1 VFSSAGSYL
10 NLHAVTGQAGIANF
24 RLPEGTYR
32 FRGDYQGSQFWV
44 TESILGNQLKGVNLN
59 TGGGLFTLRVE
70 KSAGVAL
77 ADKPVY
83 VFTPSGSYLNLT
95 AQTNAQGEVAF
106 GLAAGWYRFRV
117 DYMGYQFWCNALEV
131 PSTLSHTM
139 SIVHR
144 ESTIAVNTFYTG
156 AMVPLEGV
164 KGYLFTEAGSY
175 LNLNATTDAQ
185 GQVRFQVPDQ
195 NYKVRVDYLGGQYWS
210 EVFRWQ
216 DKDVVIDEGMVDL
229 HVTWNGQEVNGA
241 PVYLFTDTGA
251 YLSKN
256 VTTDAQGHARFTVP
270 VKPYKFRI
278 DYNGRQYWTSVITP
292 IAHQPLEIAV
302 PLEQLALTPTNDP
315 LCKRVD
321 DSLDKDF
328 LIAGMPD
335 HFALSD
341 SSFIVQHSSLS
352 LRDQG
357 IRVASIGSLVGL
369 ITHSAVAQVAQTKVY
384 YYLTDHLGTPQK
396 VMDNA
401 GVVVWSGDYRPFG
414 EVTSGVSTIQN
425 HFRFPGQYFEKE
437 TRLHYNYHR
446 YYQPTV
452 GRYVTPDPMGLIGG
466 VNLYAYVHN
475 APIKIIDPRGLL
487 FAPWHFGT
495 SLVAGL
501 VSGKDIIASL
511 SFAWDSMAVD
521 WAPGTQGLG
530 AEATVQH
537 AMAGML
543 PNGDYETL
551 KEAIDAA
558 DYYINRNA
566 ELGNCAEAAH
576 AAQDLATP
584 SHAGKRWEGFGW
596 NWNTISHILSD
607 LFPSTPT
614 AILALLNTL
623 GTIR

>member
-1 VFSSAGSYL
+1 
-10 NLHAVTGQAGIANF
+10 
-24 RLPEGTYR
+24 
-32 FRGDYQGSQFWV
+32 
-44 TESILGNQLKGVNLN
+44 
-59 TGGGLFTLRVE
+59 
-70 KSAGVAL
+70 
-77 ADKPVY
+77 
-83 VFTPSGSYLNLT
+83 
-95 AQTNAQGEVAF
+95 
-106 GLAAGWYRFRV
+106 
-117 DYMGYQFWCNALEV
+117 V

-164 KGYLFTEAGSY
+164 KAYLFTETGSY
-175 LNLNATTDAQ
+175 LNVNATTDAQ
-185 GQVRFQVPDQ
+185 GQVRFQVPEQ
-195 NYKVRVDYLGGQYWS
+195 NYKVRVDYLGGQCWS

-216 DKDVVIDEGMVDL
+216 DKEVIIDEGMVDL

-292 IAHQPLEIAV
+292 IAHQQLEIAV

-321 DSLDKDF
+321 DSLDKDS
-328 LIAGMPD
+328 LRARLPD
-335 HFALSD
+335 PLALSD
-341 SSFIVQHSSLS
+341 SSFVVQHSSLS

-425 HFRFPGQYFEKE
+425 QFQFPGQIYEKE
-437 TRLHYNYHR
+437 TGLHYNYHR
-446 YYQPTV
+446 YYQPKT
-452 GRYVTPDPMGLIGG
+452 GRYVSPDPMGLKGG
-466 VNLYAYVHN
+466 DNLYSYVSN
-475 APIKIIDPRGLL
+475 NPTTRIDPLGLWGYLGHRILTQDAMRVGTL
-487 FAPWHFGT
+487 FNQIDAEK
-495 SLVAGL
+495 VMRANAG
-501 VSGKDIIASL
+501 
-511 SFAWDSMAVD
+511 VD
-521 WAPGTQGLG
+521 KFSNQFNDAAHYMPGTQAQAERMIQEALERAINHELAGDHDQAMFELG
-530 AEATVQH
+530 AGLHTLQDKFAHFEQEAGWALH
-537 AMAGML
+537 L
-543 PNGDYETL
+543 PLLGTNPDDFHKQSARFTYAYL
-551 KEAIDAA
+551 ASVKYIDSFLAQVKERGGASE
-558 DYYINRNA
+558 NKS
-566 ELGNCAEAAH
+566 
-576 AAQDLATP
+576 ATP
-584 SHAGKRWEGFGW
+584 EVCGGDHSRDNSGANLRNDSGVFLWSAFGW
-596 NWNTISHILSD
+596 
-607 LFPSTPT
+607 
-614 AILALLNTL
+614 
-623 GTIR
+623 R